1 MTTHS
6 KDRDFVRGAD
16 RRDGRPAGVPL
27 RPQQSRMRRSRGS
40 GEPSRSSCREPP
52 AGTFKPDAT
61 LAIFHGRHYSRV
73 EVHAEQ
79 PRPLLGNPADA
90 SADQLRAVWGPFVA
104 EAGTFE
110 VSGNDVITMHAT
122 VAKNPAAMQD
132 GASSVYTYRREG
144 DTLTLTEVRTP
155 AGPSAQPITV
165 TLTRVE

>member
-6 KDRDFVRGAD
+6 KFAISCGALIVAMVV
-16 RRDGRPAGVPL
+16 GRSAAPSAAEPNAAVQGVWRTLEVVVPGPAG
-27 RPQQSRMRRSRGS
+27 R
-40 GEPSRSSCREPP
+40 
-52 AGTFKPDAT
+52 TFKPAAT

-79 PRPLLGNPADA
+79 ARPLLDNPAAA

-110 VSGNDVITMHAT
+110 LSGSDVITMHAT
-122 VAKNPAAMQD
+122 VAKSPAAMRD

-144 DTLTLTEVRTP
+144 DRLTLTEVRTP
-155 AGPSAQPITV
+155 ADPSAQAITV

>member
-6 KDRDFVRGAD
+6 KIVVSCGALILAMVA
-16 RRDGRPAGVPL
+16 GRSAAPSAAEPNAAVQGVWRTLEVVVPGAAG
-27 RPQQSRMRRSRGS
+27 GS
-40 GEPSRSSCREPP
+40 
-52 AGTFKPDAT
+52 FKPDAT

-79 PRPLLGNPADA
+79 PRPLLVNPAAA
-90 SADQLRAVWGPFVA
+90 SADQLREVWGPFVA

-110 VSGNDVITMHAT
+110 LSGSDVITMRAT
-122 VAKNPAAMQD
+122 VAKNPAAMRD

-144 DTLTLTEVRTP
+144 DRLMLTQVRTH
-155 AGPSAQPITV
+155 AGASAQPIMV

>member
-1 MTTHS
+1 MTRHS
-6 KDRDFVRGAD
+6 TIVILCGALIVAVVA
-16 RRDGRPAGVPL
+16 GRSAAPSAAEPNAAVQGVWRTLEVAVPGAG
-27 RPQQSRMRRSRGS
+27 R
-40 GEPSRSSCREPP
+40 
-52 AGTFKPDAT
+52 TFKPEAT

-79 PRPLLGNPADA
+79 PRPLLGNPAEA

-110 VSGNDVITMHAT
+110 VSGSDVITLRTAI
-122 VAKNPAAMQD
+122 AKNPSAMRD
-132 GASSVYTYRREG
+132 GASSVYKYRREG

>member
-6 KDRDFVRGAD
+6 KIVISCVALIVAMVAGRSAAPSAAEPNAAVQGVWRTLEVVVPGA
-16 RRDGRPAGVPL
+16 AV
-27 RPQQSRMRRSRGS
+27 
-40 GEPSRSSCREPP
+40 
-52 AGTFKPDAT
+52 TFKPAAT

-110 VSGNDVITMHAT
+110 VSGRDVITMRAT
-122 VAKNPAAMQD
+122 VAKNPAAMRD
-132 GASSVYTYRREG
+132 GASSDYRYRRQG

>member
-6 KDRDFVRGAD
+6 KIVISCGALMVAMVA
-16 RRDGRPAGVPL
+16 GRSAAPSAADPNAAVQGVWRTLEVVVPGAAG
-27 RPQQSRMRRSRGS
+27 R
-40 GEPSRSSCREPP
+40 
-52 AGTFKPDAT
+52 TFKPDAT

-79 PRPLLGNPADA
+79 PRPPLGNPAAA
-90 SADQLRAVWGPFVA
+90 SADQLRAVWGPFFA

-110 VSGNDVITMHAT
+110 VSGSDMITMRAT
-122 VAKNPAAMQD
+122 VAKNPAAMRD
-132 GASSVYTYRREG
+132 GASTIYSYRRQG